1 MIKLQAGTKVGP
13 DQLGPPVRV
22 GSTRIDSDR
31 IKKNKNKIKVDSDQ
45 QKKINLISKTENL
58 THLEGKKGQI
68 ILFFP
73 RGFQP
78 PFCFTNASSSRIM
91 LWTHGWVT
99 RRAFCFKDRDMDDL
113 EEGKIS
119 TTCFI
124 PKKSPRMYIF
134 AYFLVYWII
143 YEKSI
148 KGLVCWSHLDS
159 YRRVRLKS
167 VLIPVCFFLQDF
179 WNLILMMLNFNA
191 AHIHFQWT
199 FSTWKE
205 EKPCSPGTK
214 EIFMPRVRIE
224 LVTLRFSC

>member
-1 MIKLQAGTKVGP
+1 
-13 DQLGPPVRV
+13 
-22 GSTRIDSDR
+22 
-31 IKKNKNKIKVDSDQ
+31 
-45 QKKINLISKTENL
+45 
-58 THLEGKKGQI
+58 
-68 ILFFP
+68 
-73 RGFQP
+73 
-78 PFCFTNASSSRIM
+78 
-91 LWTHGWVT
+91 
-99 RRAFCFKDRDMDDL
+99 
-113 EEGKIS
+113 
-119 TTCFI
+119 
-124 PKKSPRMYIF
+124 MYIF

-148 KGLVCWSHLDS
+148 KGLVCWSHLNS

-214 EIFMPRVRIE
+214 EIFMPQARID
-224 LVTLRFSC
+224 LATLRFSGYNVRSLKYSEGREFDSRLGYEKFCCPGRAWFLLLSS